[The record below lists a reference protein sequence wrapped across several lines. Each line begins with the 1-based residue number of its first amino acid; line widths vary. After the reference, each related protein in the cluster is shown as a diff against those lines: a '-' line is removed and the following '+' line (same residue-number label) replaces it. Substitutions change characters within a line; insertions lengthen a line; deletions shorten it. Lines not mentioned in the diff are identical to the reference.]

1 MSRWR
6 IAEKELNGQRVY
18 AVYRVR
24 NDEFPDA
31 DGNREYVSAFI
42 QNHAWCVR
50 RADEL
55 NAWRDGLIQ
64 IIAELQ
70 KE

>member
-1 MSRWR
+1 MNRWR
-6 IAEKELNGQRVY
+6 IATKELNGQRVF

-24 NDEFPDA
+24 NDALPDA

-42 QNHAWCVR
+42 QDRAWCVR

-55 NAWRDGLIQ
+55 NVWQDGLKQ